1 MAAPLIMNAG
11 VMAEPVMTDPR
22 TTDPRKTDARTADR
36 ARRIRAKNR
45 ALLLVL
51 VGLVA
56 LFYAITMARMG
67 G

>member
-1 MAAPLIMNAG
+1 MAATDLAIMRDPIMPG
-11 VMAEPVMTDPR
+11 PIMPGPIMTDPMM
-22 TTDPRKTDARTADR
+22 ADR

-45 ALLLVL
+45 ALLIVL

-56 LFYAITMARMG
+56 LFYAIAMARMG

>member
-1 MAAPLIMNAG
+1 MAAPLVIDAG
-11 VMAEPVMTDPR
+11 VMTEPA
-22 TTDPRKTDARTADR
+22 TTDR

-45 ALLLVL
+45 ALLIVL

-56 LFYAITMARMG
+56 LFYAIAMARMG

>member
-1 MAAPLIMNAG
+1 MAAPLVTG
-11 VMAEPVMTDPR
+11 GRVMAEPAVT
-22 TTDPRKTDARTADR
+22 DR

-45 ALLLVL
+45 ALLIVL

-56 LFYAITMARMG
+56 LFYAIAMARMG

>member
-1 MAAPLIMNAG
+1 MAAPVVIRASAMT
-11 VMAEPVMTDPR
+11 EPVAT
-22 TTDPRKTDARTADR
+22 DR

-45 ALLLVL
+45 ALLIVL

-56 LFYAITMARMG
+56 LFYAIAMARMG

>member
-11 VMAEPVMTDPR
+11 VMAEPVMTDPG
-22 TTDPRKTDARTADR
+22 KTDARTADR

>member
-1 MAAPLIMNAG
+1 MAAPLITG
-11 VMAEPVMTDPR
+11 ESVMAKPG
-22 TTDPRKTDARTADR
+22 TTDR

-45 ALLLVL
+45 ALLIVL

-56 LFYAITMARMG
+56 LFYAIAMARMG

>member
-1 MAAPLIMNAG
+1 MAAPVAVPAIA
-11 VMAEPVMTDPR
+11 MAEPVMSSAA
-22 TTDPRKTDARTADR
+22 KTDR
-36 ARRIRAKNR
+36 ARRIKAKNR

-56 LFYAITMARMG
+56 LFYAIAMARMG